1 MKTPSF
7 PDRAQRARVKA
18 QCTAQA
24 LRRATRTIGRIYDQA
39 LAPSGVRETQF
50 SLLIALSLFGEAPL
64 LRLAEELSLDRTT
77 LTRNLQ
83 PLERAGL
90 VSSSPGKDQRVRLLR
105 LTDSGRRA
113 LQRAYPLWEEAQSK
127 VVKALGQRRWM
138 ELVDGLGTA
147 SRLREKGRG

>member
-1 MKTPSF
+1 MRASAFPS
-7 PDRAQRARVKA
+7 REQRFRVKEE
-18 QCTAQA
+18 CTAQR
-24 LRRATRTIGRIYDQA
+24 LRRASRTIGRIFDQA
-39 LAPSGVRETQF
+39 IAPSGLRETQF

-64 LRLAEELSLDRTT
+64 LRVAEELSLDRTT

-90 VSSSPGKDQRVRLLR
+90 VTSSPGKDQRVRLLR
-105 LTDSGRRA
+105 LTEAGQRA

-138 ELVDGLGTA
+138 TLLEGLEATNEL
-147 SRLREKGRG
+147 RQKG